1 MNAVARTARA
11 LISSSTTRVRWLCS
25 DTPGLDCCSAYSSSS
40 TSSTTLGAL
49 SASQRLANAPASSLA
64 RVPLARLWSGGTS
77 TPMKALAKMKPER
90 GLWTESVDK
99 PADLPHDHVL
109 IKIHKASLCGTD
121 LHIYNWDEWS
131 RKTVPV
137 PMVIGH
143 EYSGVI
149 AELGDRVAGL
159 ELGDRVTGEGH
170 IMCGVCRNCRAGRG
184 HLCRDCAGVG
194 VTRPG
199 AFAEYLSLP
208 ARNVYKLPAGIS
220 DATASIMD
228 PLGNAVHCALSFDL
242 IGEDVLITGAGPI
255 GVMAAAVCK
264 MIGARHVVVTDVN
277 DYRLGLARDC
287 GADAVVNISRSTT
300 DGLAELGS
308 VRHALGMK
316 EGFDVALEM
325 SGKASAY
332 GLIVEKLR
340 HGGKIAALG
349 IPTERIPLD
358 MQAVVFKG
366 IVLKGIYGRE
376 IMDHWYK
383 LGNLLEAG
391 LQERVAPVITHS
403 IAADDYVSAFD
414 IMQKGLSGKI
424 VMNWSS

>member
-1 MNAVARTARA
+1 VE
-11 LISSSTTRVRWLCS
+11 
-25 DTPGLDCCSAYSSSS
+25 CCSAYSAS
-40 TSSTTLGAL
+40 TVRT
-49 SASQRLANAPASSLA
+49 RHPASDTAA
-64 RVPLARLWSGGTS
+64 RAAPPALLWSGGAAGP
-77 TPMKALAKMKPER
+77 PMKALAKMKPER

-99 PADLPHDHVL
+99 PDLPHDHVL
-109 IKIHKASLCGTD
+109 IKIRKASLCGTD

-143 EYSGVI
+143 EYAGVI
-149 AELGDRVAGL
+149 AELGSSVAGL
-159 ELGDRVTGEGH
+159 RVGERVTGEGH

-208 ARNVYKLPAGIS
+208 ASNVFRLPAAIT

-287 GADAVVNISRSTT
+287 GADAVVNIARSTT
-300 DGLAELGS
+300 DGLAELRH
-308 VRHALGMK
+308 VRHSLNMK

-325 SGKASAY
+325 SGKASAFR
-332 GLIVEKLR
+332 LIVEKLR

-358 MQAVVFKG
+358 MQAIVFKG
-366 IVLKGIYGRE
+366 IMLKGIYGRE

-391 LQERVAPVITHS
+391 LQERIAPVITHS
-403 IAADDYVSAFD
+403 IDADDYANAFE

>member
-1 MNAVARTARA
+1 MMNTVSRLSRA
-11 LISSSTTRVRWLCS
+11 LVLSNTGRIRRLCS
-25 DTPGLDCCSAYSSSS
+25 DALGLECCSAYSSS
-40 TSSTTLGAL
+40 TLGAL
-49 SASQRLANAPASSLA
+49 SASSSSSASSLSSSLA
-64 RVPLARLWSGGTS
+64 RVPLPTLWSGGSS

-99 PADLPHDHVL
+99 PELPHDHVL

-149 AELGDRVAGL
+149 AELGDSVAGL
-159 ELGDRVTGEGH
+159 QLGDRVTGEGH

-208 ARNVYKLPAGIS
+208 ASNVYKLPAGIS

-242 IGEDVLITGAGPI
+242 VGEDVLITGAGPI

-277 DYRLGLARDC
+277 DYRLGLALDC
-287 GADAVVNISRSTT
+287 GADAVVNIGQSTT
-300 DGLAELGS
+300 DGLAELRN

-325 SGKASAY
+325 SGKASAF